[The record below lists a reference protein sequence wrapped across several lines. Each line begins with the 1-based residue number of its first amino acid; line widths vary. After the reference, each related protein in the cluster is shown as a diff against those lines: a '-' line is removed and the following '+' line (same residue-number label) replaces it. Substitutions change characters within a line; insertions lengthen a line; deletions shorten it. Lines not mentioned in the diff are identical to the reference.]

1 MERHPYRST
10 SLVDVLAEVHERDL
24 LREANARQRA
34 ARVPRVTRT
43 GWAGISALRRRIL
56 A

>member
-43 GWAGISALRRRIL
+43 GWAGIRALRRRIL